1 MKGKQKK
8 PNMEFPKMEVAVTK
22 QKKQKGI
29 TLIALVVT
37 IVVLLILSGVTINT
51 IFSNDGILTMAD
63 EAKEQYEIGALKDS
77 MSICILNWEVQ
88 KGLKDNITIDDL
100 WINFKDANI
109 ITDPE
114 QDISEPTKQGE
125 NDVYEVTTNEGYL
138 VEIIVTP
145 DGKAS
150 IGDIA
155 KGDKLPPKIVQINTT
170 NTTNSIHIEVLTS
183 RLENGTLSYYYK
195 KSEQSDYIE
204 IKKDTQDLTAD
215 IANLEQNVLYD
226 IKVTATNENGTVEK
240 VVQVTTGELKAE
252 SISQKGE
259 TIWSNG
265 VAQIELETTQEG
277 VTIQYQ
283 IGGIEGTWLNYSGP
297 ITGLHHGDTVY
308 AIITDGIS
316 QSKHAT
322 INVLD
327 NLTPQIAQI
336 SIANTATAGKA
347 INATVTHVDNE
358 SGVNITKCKWVY
370 NTNPNPIGIEEASYT
385 GGSFSSNGQSISVTA
400 ATAGTYYLHA
410 LTVDMAG
417 NKIESIS
424 NAVTVEKA
432 PVADGSFNAEKGVN
446 TPDLQ
451 DGALTPVKWVNNTL
465 QTTTADDPE
474 WYSYTTTD
482 KKWAN
487 AQTKDG
493 SLWVW
498 IPRYAYQI
506 SSNYHTNSISGGTI
520 NIKFMKGTTNEAADG
535 TSTWSN
541 SSGQGNW
548 NIHPGFNYSS
558 TASGLWVAKFEAS
571 QSDAG
576 ANAADYQNSTGG
588 TSGIIKI
595 QPGVNSW
602 RNITIDTMYTKCLNY
617 DTETLQNANL
627 NSHLMKNTEWGAVA
641 YLAQSSYGKNAEV
654 WINPNSNFLTGQ
666 AGSGPSVGSTTSTS
680 AYNSGNGPQASST
693 GTVYGVYDMSGGA
706 YEYTA
711 AYVNN
716 GNSNLTSYGSSLVS
730 GATYTKDVYTK
741 GSADDRETNYNANSS
756 KYGDAV
762 YETSL
767 SSNGTP
773 NWNTSWYSDYS
784 YFPCSA
790 GPFFIRGG
798 NYIFPSNAGLFCFN
812 VSSGHA
818 NSNYGFRPVLVPL

>member
-424 NAVTVEKA
+424 NAVTVEKV

-446 TPDLQ
+446 TPDLK

-506 SSNYHTNSISGGTI
+506 SSNYHSNSTSGGTI

-541 SSGQGNW
+541 SSGQENW

-558 TASGLWVAKFEAS
+558 TAPGLWVAKFEAS
-571 QSDAG
+571 RSNATASSAG
-576 ANAADYQNSTGG
+576 
-588 TSGIIKI
+588 SGNTIKI
-595 QPGVNSW
+595 QPGVQSW
-602 RNITIDTMYTKCLNY
+602 RNIMINDMYTKCLNY
-617 DTETLQNANL
+617 NTSL
-627 NSHLMKNTEWGAVA
+627 NSHLMKNTEWGVCA
-641 YLAQSSYGKNAEV
+641 YLAQSNYGKNAEV
-654 WINPNSNFLTGQ
+654 WINPNQNCLTGHV
-666 AGSGPSVGSTTSTS
+666 GSGPSVSDTANTST
-680 AYNSGNGPQASST
+680 YNNGNGPQASTT
-693 GTVYGVYDMSGGA
+693 GNVYGVYDMSGGA

-716 GNSNLTSYGSSLVS
+716 GNGSLTNSGASLVN
-730 GATYTKDVYTK
+730 GAAYTKDVYNSGGDTEQ
-741 GSADDRETNYNANSS
+741 GNYNVNAN
-756 KYGDAV
+756 KYGDAL

-767 SSNGTP
+767 SSNGNP
-773 NWNTSWYSDYS
+773 NWDTSWYNDASN
-784 YFPCSA
+784 FPFLTDA
-790 GPFFIRGG
+790 FFVRGG
-798 NYIFPSNAGLFCFN
+798 YHGNTSRAVYSLSFLRTVFLI
-812 VSSGHA
+812 VSSA
-818 NSNYGFRPVLVPL
+818 SVQYL